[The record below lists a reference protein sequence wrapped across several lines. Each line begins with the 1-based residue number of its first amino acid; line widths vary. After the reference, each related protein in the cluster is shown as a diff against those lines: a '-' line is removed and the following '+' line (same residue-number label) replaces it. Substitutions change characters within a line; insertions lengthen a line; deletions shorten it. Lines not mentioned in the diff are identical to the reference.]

1 MKGTKEHVVPM
12 GVMEALQHAWA
23 DVADNASACVSL
35 QVRGGSVIAAISD
48 NVHLE
53 SETVIG
59 RTTR

>member
-1 MKGTKEHVVPM
+1 MKAAKDRVIPC
-12 GVMEALQHAWA
+12 GVMEALHHAWA

-35 QVRGGSVIAAISD
+35 QVRGRSVIAAISD